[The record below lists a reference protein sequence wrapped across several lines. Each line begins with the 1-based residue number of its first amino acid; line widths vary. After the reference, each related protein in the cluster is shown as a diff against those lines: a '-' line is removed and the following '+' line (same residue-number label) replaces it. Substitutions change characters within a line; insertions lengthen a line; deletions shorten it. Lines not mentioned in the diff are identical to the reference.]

1 MATTIAILDGD
12 LTVILSVE
20 MLHPIAVMFRPSV
33 ELLVYIPY
41 NGLVEIKVVIK

>member
-1 MATTIAILDGD
+1 MATTIEILDGD
-12 LTVILSVE
+12 LTVSVE